1 MSSTKVIANLRIDTE
16 LKQQAFEIAN
26 QMGLSLSA
34 VMSLLL
40 RKFVLEKRIEVWLDE
55 NWFTPNKKNQMKT
68 AIIDTRNN
76 GQTFNSVQDLL
87 DS

>member
-1 MSSTKVIANLRIDTE
+1 MSSTKVIANLRIE
-16 LKQQAFEIAN
+16 SSLKEQAFKIAN

-40 RKFVLEKRIEVWLDE
+40 RKFVLEKRIEIWLDE
-55 NWFTPNKKNQMKT
+55 NWFTSSKKNIMKSALDDSRKNWT
-68 AIIDTRNN
+68 SFD
-76 GQTFNSVQDLL
+76 SVQDLL

>member
-1 MSSTKVIANLRIDTE
+1 
-16 LKQQAFEIAN
+16 
-26 QMGLSLSA
+26 MGLSLSA

-40 RKFVLEKRIEVWLDE
+40 RKFVLEKRIEIWLDE
-55 NWFTPNKKNQMKT
+55 NWFTPIKKTKMKT
-68 AIIDTRNN
+68 AINDTRNN